1 MQFGFI
7 ARVDSIS
14 FRDSDHIS
22 VPENELVFITAIQCT
37 YRAGTGETRPA
48 LRSYQGMEDVMLL
61 FFYMPLIIASA
72 MLQPHV
78 AQKPVKK
85 QED

>member
-1 MQFGFI
+1 M
-7 ARVDSIS
+7 
-14 FRDSDHIS
+14 
-22 VPENELVFITAIQCT
+22 EN
-37 YRAGTGETRPA
+37 
-48 LRSYQGMEDVMLL
+48 VMLL

-78 AQKPVKK
+78 AHKPVDR

>member
-1 MQFGFI
+1 
-7 ARVDSIS
+7 
-14 FRDSDHIS
+14 
-22 VPENELVFITAIQCT
+22 
-37 YRAGTGETRPA
+37 
-48 LRSYQGMEDVMLL
+48 MLL

-78 AQKPVKK
+78 APKPVKK